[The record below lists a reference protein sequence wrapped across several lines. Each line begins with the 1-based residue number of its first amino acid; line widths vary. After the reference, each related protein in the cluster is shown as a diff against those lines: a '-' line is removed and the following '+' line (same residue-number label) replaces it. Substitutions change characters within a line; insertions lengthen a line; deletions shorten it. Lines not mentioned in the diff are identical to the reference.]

1 VERSSRFAGAGKVS
15 CAFVRD
21 VGTLDAPDAMAT
33 KAGEAKISPDLKA
46 EVRGLFIIVIDCCV
60 AR

>member
-1 VERSSRFAGAGKVS
+1 
-15 CAFVRD
+15 
-21 VGTLDAPDAMAT
+21 MAT